1 MITDGLALMN
11 LYTKLQARAAN
22 DTPIRVGMIGAGKF
36 GSMFLAQAIK
46 LPGIHIVTICDIN
59 IGQATSNLANIGW
72 PQDRYAATSFDDA
85 VTHHTTFLTDQWEQV
100 INCPFIDIIIECT
113 GNPVAAVTHAIAA
126 FAAKK
131 HVISATVEADAFCGP
146 GLAAAAH
153 DAGVIYSMAYGDQPA
168 LVCDLVDW
176 ARSCGFIVTAAGR
189 GHIWKPEYRF
199 STPETIWDYWGL
211 SKAQAERGRLNP
223 KMFNAFLDGSK
234 PSIES
239 AAIANATGLHV
250 PKNGLAYPSGSVDD
264 IPNLMRPQ
272 TVGGVLEQ
280 SGMVE
285 VVSCLDAD
293 GNQIAN
299 DIRKGVW
306 VCIEADTDYIKHC
319 FEEYKVVTDTTGRY
333 MSLYKKWHLIGLE
346 LGLSVASVGIRGE
359 ATGVARYFHADVAAF
374 AKTDLPSGSLLDGEG
389 GFTIYGGVRPA
400 ADTIQQNLLPLG
412 LANHVKL
419 KRAIRKDQPITID
432 DVELDTSSAAHKMR
446 QRTVDLFAAGQTS

>member
-1 MITDGLALMN
+1 M
-11 LYTKLQARAAN
+11 R
-22 DTPIRVGMIGAGKF
+22 
-36 GSMFLAQAIK
+36 
-46 LPGIHIVTICDIN
+46 C
-59 IGQATSNLANIGW
+59 
-72 PQDRYAATSFDDA
+72 
-85 VTHHTTFLTDQWEQV
+85 
-100 INCPFIDIIIECT
+100 
-113 GNPVAAVTHAIAA
+113 
-126 FAAKK
+126 
-131 HVISATVEADAFCGP
+131 

-153 DAGVIYSMAYGDQPA
+153 EAGVIYSMAYGDQPA

-176 ARSCGFIVTAAGR
+176 ARSCGFVVTAAGR
-189 GHIWKPEYRF
+189 GHMETEYRF
-199 STPETIWDYWGL
+199 STPETIWDHWGL
-211 SKAQAERGRLNP
+211 SKQQAKRGRLNP

-272 TVGGVLEQ
+272 TVGGELEQ

-400 ADTIQQNLLPLG
+400 ADTTQQNLLPLG

-432 DVELDTSSAAHKMR
+432 DVELDTSSAAFKMR
-446 QRTVDLFAAGQTS
+446 QRTADLFATGQTP